1 MLSLNSG
8 GITGAH
14 HEEQRHSPL
23 GKFRRFGGSLPTTGN
38 KTCQILYRTAM
49 GKLRRCYK
57 RLCKEASTLLS
68 PPWMLLSVTMPHGQF
83 GPRSVCSFFW
93 SGKMNQT
100 DLGVPSIL
108 CVNENKSELR
118 SGETLFKRIIAAR
131 EGLLQQ
137 QQDAEVIW
145 FVSL

>member
-1 MLSLNSG
+1 MDAAVSND
-8 GITGAH
+8 A
-14 HEEQRHSPL
+14 
-23 GKFRRFGGSLPTTGN
+23 
-38 KTCQILYRTAM
+38 
-49 GKLRRCYK
+49 
-57 RLCKEASTLLS
+57 
-68 PPWMLLSVTMPHGQF
+68 
-83 GPRSVCSFFW
+83 PRSIWSVVSLFIFL

-108 CVNENKSELR
+108 CVSENKSELR
-118 SGETLFKRIIAAR
+118 SGETLFKRIIAVR